1 MSCHLLTIVVFFSL
15 GTFVFTYVSQ
25 HTVHLVFDSLQ
36 PNLRTISNWKKVSG
50 SALSLASVLS
60 LSVSIFV
67 YMTFWQSTESDIF
80 QIYPGLWQIDV
91 AKLLLCVTMLLT
103 FPLPFFTCRELLVVT
118 FVHPFCKEQLV
129 GGEEEAEQLE
139 NDLQEPLLPP
149 DQQDQHQQQ
158 QEDHISSSGDADT
171 SIASEISRVVQ
182 MAATPKHWLMPDDN
196 RQLVLVGH
204 VIVTI
209 KLWIVI
215 TCLAI
220 AAPSLGDV
228 LDLVGCATGTI
239 IAFIIPA
246 LLSFSIEGYS
256 HLALL
261 ILLVGGA
268 VGTVGTFYSLKK
280 LFFDLH
286 L

>member
-1 MSCHLLTIVVFFSL
+1 LDSL

-25 HTVHLVFDSLQ
+25 HTVHLVFDSLK
-36 PNLRTISNWKKVSG
+36 PNLKTISNWKKISAC
-50 SALSLASVLS
+50 ALSTASVLS
-60 LSVSIFV
+60 LSVGIFV
-67 YMTFWQSTESDIF
+67 YMTFWQATESDIF
-80 QIYPGLWQIDV
+80 QIYPESLWQIDV

-118 FVHPFCKEQLV
+118 FVHPFCKEELD
-129 GGEEEAEQLE
+129 EEEEETEQLE
-139 NDLQEPLLPP
+139 NDLQEPLLASN
-149 DQQDQHQQQ
+149 Q
-158 QEDHISSSGDADT
+158 QEDNASAAVDADM
-171 SIASEISRVVQ
+171 SIVSEISRVVQ
-182 MAATPKHWLMPDDN
+182 LAATPKHWLMPDDN

-204 VIVTI
+204 VIVTV
-209 KLWIVI
+209 KLWIVV

-239 IAFIIPA
+239 IAFILPA

-268 VGTVGTFYSLKK
+268 VGTVGTFFSLKK
-280 LFFDLH
+280 LFLDLH
-286 L
+286 LTA

>member
-1 MSCHLLTIVVFFSL
+1 MKRIFSSLSYNYLNSL

-36 PNLRTISNWKKVSG
+36 PNLKTISNWKKVST
-50 SALSLASVLS
+50 SALSIASVLS
-60 LSVSIFV
+60 LSVGIFV
-67 YMTFWQSTESDIF
+67 YMTFWQATESDIF
-80 QIYPGLWQIDV
+80 QMYPGLWQIDV

-118 FVHPFCKEQLV
+118 FVHPFCKEEL
-129 GGEEEAEQLE
+129 GGEEEESERLE
-139 NDLQEPLLPP
+139 NDLQEPLLTPN
-149 DQQDQHQQQ
+149 Q
-158 QEDHISSSGDADT
+158 QEDIIPCADADT
-171 SIASEISRVVQ
+171 SIVSEISRVVQ
-182 MAATPKHWLMPDDN
+182 LATTPKHWLMPHDN

-204 VIVTI
+204 VIVTV

-239 IAFIIPA
+239 IAFILPA

-268 VGTVGTFYSLKK
+268 IGTVGTFFSLKK
-280 LFFDLH
+280 LFLDLT
-286 L
+286 LTP